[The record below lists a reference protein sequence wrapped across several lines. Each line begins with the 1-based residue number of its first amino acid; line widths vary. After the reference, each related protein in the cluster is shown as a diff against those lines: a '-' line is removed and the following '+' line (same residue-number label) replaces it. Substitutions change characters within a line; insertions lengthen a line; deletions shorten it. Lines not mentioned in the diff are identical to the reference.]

1 MAMAM
6 IEVRNITKAFGNLV
20 VLKNFSVDFD
30 QSGVTVILGPSG
42 TGKSTLLRC
51 INGLETIDSGDI
63 LVDGLSVREKKNLK
77 DIRIKCGMVFQQTIL
92 FPHLDVLENLVI
104 SPIKILGRPR
114 NEAIEQAKELLNKV
128 GLIDKLHSKHNEL
141 SGGEQQRIAIARAM
155 MMNPKALLLDEITS
169 ALDPEMSTEV
179 LKIIEKLA
187 QDGVVMLIVTHEIPF
202 ARRIASRVLFL
213 EYGSVVSDT
222 SNEEFFTTV
231 KEDNE
236 RIARFIQNIHH

>member
-1 MAMAM
+1 MTM
-6 IEVRNITKAFGNLV
+6 IEVKNITKAFGDLA
-20 VLKNFSVDFD
+20 VLKNFSVAFD

-51 INGLETIDSGDI
+51 INGLESIDEGDI
-63 LVDGLSVREKKNLK
+63 LVDGLSVRDKKNLR

-104 SPIKILGRPR
+104 SPVKILGTPR
-114 NEAIEQAKELLNKV
+114 KEAIEQAKDLLDKV
-128 GLIDKLHSKHNEL
+128 GLIQKIHSKHNEL

-179 LKIIEKLA
+179 LKLIEQLA
-187 QDGVVMLIVTHEIPF
+187 GEGVVMLIVTHEIPF
-202 ARRIASRVLFL
+202 ARRIASRILFL
-213 EYGSVVSDT
+213 ENGSIVSDT
-222 SNEEFFTTV
+222 SKDEFFSSV
-231 KEDNE
+231 NNDNA
-236 RIARFIQNIHH
+236 RIARFLQNIHH